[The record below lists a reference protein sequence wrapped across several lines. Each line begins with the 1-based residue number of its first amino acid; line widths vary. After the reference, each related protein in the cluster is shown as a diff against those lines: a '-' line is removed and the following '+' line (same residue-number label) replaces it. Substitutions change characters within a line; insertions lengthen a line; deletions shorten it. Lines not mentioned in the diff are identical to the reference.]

1 MSIHRC
7 TRWVLVLVLLLSV
20 GVLLG
25 CIPAWLRPTAAPP
38 RNDEPKRQ
46 GVFVPRALPVLQQ
59 REVRQRVLWVLD
71 HTGKYVVPFVV
82 MVPRVEGMARDAV
95 GRLIDNPTNVEHMG
109 ESGLKLPLPAG
120 TAVRGLTIRDGQA
133 TLDLNEAF
141 LQYNVGSE
149 RLIVDAL
156 VLTLTEFDNVERVQ
170 LQVGGKRL
178 ARLPGGT
185 AVWQPLM
192 RKDRLV
198 NEENATARTAATV
211 PLTLYFSSAS
221 QEEYVYFVPVTR
233 HVPQTEDLLL
243 ATVNELIRGP
253 LAGTSLLRDVPAA
266 TKVRSLRVNAMG
278 VAEVDFSREIYDHVR
293 GETAEV
299 ALMGSLVL
307 SLTEHEGVKGVRVT
321 VEGRAPRFNA
331 GTDITRPI
339 LRPVFV
345 NPFIL

>member
-1 MSIHRC
+1 MSIRRC
-7 TRWVLVLVLLLSV
+7 TRLVFVLLMLLST

-25 CIPAWLRPTAAPP
+25 CIPAWLRSATAPP
-38 RNDEPKRQ
+38 DNEEPLRE

-59 REVRQRVLWVLD
+59 GEVRQRVLWVLD

-95 GRLIDNPTNVEHMG
+95 SRLVDSPANSELLG
-109 ESGLKLPLPAG
+109 KSGLKLPLPVG
-120 TAVRGLTIRDGQA
+120 TAVRGLTIRDGLA

-141 LQYNVGSE
+141 LQYNVVNE

-170 LQVGGKRL
+170 MQVGGKRL

-185 AVWQPLM
+185 AVWQPLK
-192 RKDRLV
+192 RHDRLV
-198 NEENATARTAATV
+198 NEENAAVRSGTTMPV
-211 PLTLYFSSAS
+211 TLYFSSAGP
-221 QEEYVYFVPVTR
+221 EEYVYFVPVTR
-233 HVPQTEDLLL
+233 HIPKTGDLLL
-243 ATVNELIRGP
+243 ATVNELVRGP

-278 VAEVDFSREIYDHVR
+278 VAEVDFTREIYDHVR
-293 GETAEV
+293 GATAET

-321 VEGRAPRFNA
+321 VEGQVPRFRA
-331 GTDITRPI
+331 GTDVTRPV
-339 LRPVFV
+339 LRPIFV
-345 NPFIL
+345 NPFVL

>member
-1 MSIHRC
+1 MSIRRR

-38 RNDEPKRQ
+38 KNDEPERQ
-46 GVFVPRALPVLQQ
+46 GEFVPRALPVLQQ
-59 REVRQRVLWVLD
+59 GEVRQRALWVLD
-71 HTGKYVVPFVV
+71 HTGKYVVPFMV

-95 GRLIDNPTNVEHMG
+95 GRLVDNPANVELMG

-120 TAVRGLTIRDGQA
+120 TAVRGLTIRNGQA

-156 VLTLTEFDNVERVQ
+156 VLTLTEFDNIERVQ
-170 LQVGGKRL
+170 LQIGGKRL

-185 AVWQPLM
+185 PVWQPLL

-198 NEENATARTAATV
+198 NEENAAARSAATV

-233 HVPQTEDLLL
+233 HVPKPDDLLL

-253 LAGTSLLRDVPAA
+253 LAGTSLLRDIPAA
-266 TKVRSLRVNAMG
+266 ARVRSLRVNAMG

-293 GETAEV
+293 GATAET

-321 VEGRAPRFNA
+321 VEGRAPRFST
-331 GTDITRPI
+331 GTDLTRPI
-339 LRPVFV
+339 LRPVFA